1 MPLNLGFRP
10 SDAAEM
16 RPWSPSILLFLIVV
30 AGFLISGSL
39 TPSAWTAGSH
49 AFPLTSDEVLAAED
63 FWSPSQ
69 RTAGLPSRLALPSPA
84 VSSELFPAKDP
95 ARSAETLAP
104 ASRSILSLAS
114 VDEYGKILVV
124 RENGT
129 LRLRDT
135 KTSDCE
141 WEISTGSRLKEQW
154 NGNGTEHFYSIGEDW
169 ALYEHHKEFGKRKL
183 DMTLEESI
191 YKLAK
196 VDGRI
201 AVLGSISTTIIY
213 VDESTGKILFRYT
226 LPSVDDVE
234 SAFDEKAIQE
244 FQNYARIGSILTI
257 VRKDYSLKSLSFG
270 ETLWSLRAAQFTAH
284 RGQKEKWLLLSQDNA
299 PAVFPLSEENV
310 PVYFM
315 PEDYMHP
322 LPSDPQDPIA
332 LDGSNETQTLFKF
345 PLFLHETG
353 NVSFGEEGAPSTISN
368 TVLSA
373 SSCPSWGF
381 VASPPQLVNTS
392 HILTLSPHDMQT
404 HLQPYRDDDTS
415 LVRPGH
421 SAEVLQATYGIFALL
436 VILLVILAFGLYVK
450 LRGEVKSDKQ
460 LIGSKGIQCAVPN
473 SKKRRNRK
481 VANAKNG
488 VSANRI
494 NSPNSSENENFDA
507 TGHTHHKIN
516 ERYPFLQLVRDNH
529 GHDGRWIGRLLV
541 LNLEI
546 AMGSNGTVVLE
557 GVYDGRPVAVK
568 RLLRAHHD
576 IAFKEI
582 QNLIASDQHPNI
594 VRWYGV
600 EQDLDFVYISL
611 ERCLCSLGDLIQL
624 CANSPSDTD
633 ISETPDS
640 TYISELKVRLDFS
653 KNISNNPELWTEDG
667 CPSSRLLKLMR
678 DVVSGLAHLHE
689 IGIIHRDLKPQNVL
703 ISSDKFLTAKLS
715 DMGISKRLPENM
727 SSLGHHAT
735 GYGSSGWQAPEQLLH
750 GRQTRAV
757 DLFSLGCILFFCI
770 TKGKHPFGNH
780 FERDSNI
787 INNRV
792 DLFLVDHIPEAVHL
806 LSQLLDA
813 DPEKR
818 PSAIGVLHHPF
829 FWSSEMRLSF
839 LRDVSDRV
847 ELEDRGSQTEFLEAL
862 ENVSPVAF
870 GGKWNDKL
878 DIAFIN
884 DMGRYRK
891 YNFEFTRDLLRVIR
905 NKLNHYRELADELQ
919 EILGPVPEGFDH
931 YFSKRFPNLLI
942 EVYKVIFRYCRQEVC
957 FQKYFES
964 IVF

>member
-1 MPLNLGFRP
+1 
-10 SDAAEM
+10 M
-16 RPWSPSILLFLIVV
+16 RSWSPSLLLFLIVV
-30 AGFLISGSL
+30 AGFLISGAL
-39 TPSAWTAGSH
+39 TPSAWKTESH
-49 AFPLTSDEVLAAED
+49 AFSLTSDEVLAAED
-63 FWSPSQ
+63 LWPPSQ
-69 RTAGLPSRLALPSPA
+69 KTPGIPSRLALPPPV
-84 VSSELFPAKDP
+84 VSSKLFPAEDP
-95 ARSAETLAP
+95 ARTAETLAP
-104 ASRSILSLAS
+104 ASRSILSFDS
-114 VDEYGKILVV
+114 VGEFGKILVV

-135 KTSDCE
+135 KTSDYE

-154 NGNGTEHFYSIGEDW
+154 TGNGTEHFYSIGEDW

-191 YKLAK
+191 YKLTK
-196 VDGRI
+196 VDGRT

-213 VDESTGKILFRYT
+213 VDESSGKILFRYT
-226 LPSVDDVE
+226 LPSVDDGEFAV
-234 SAFDEKAIQE
+234 DEKAIQE
-244 FQNYARIGSILTI
+244 FQNHARTGSIMTI

-270 ETLWSLRAAQFTAH
+270 ETLWSLRAAQFTAY
-284 RGQKEKWLLLSQDNA
+284 RGNKENQLLPSANNA
-299 PAVFPLSEENV
+299 PAVFPLSGENV

-315 PEDYMHP
+315 PEDYVHP
-322 LPSDPQDPIA
+322 LPSDPHDPIA
-332 LDGSNETQTLFKF
+332 LDSSNETQTLFKF
-345 PLFLHETG
+345 PLFLHGTG
-353 NVSFGEEGAPSTISN
+353 NVSFGEEEGAPSTISS

-373 SSCPSWGF
+373 SSGPSWSF
-381 VASPPQLVNTS
+381 VASTSQLDNTTFSPP
-392 HILTLSPHDMQT
+392 DMQT
-404 HLQPYRDDDTS
+404 HIQPYRDDDTS
-415 LVRPGH
+415 LVRPSH
-421 SAEVLQATYGIFALL
+421 SAEVLQVTYGIFALL
-436 VILLVILAFGLYVK
+436 VILIVILACALYVK

-460 LIGSKGIQCAVPN
+460 LIGIKGIESTVPN

-488 VSANRI
+488 VIANRI

-507 TGHTHHKIN
+507 NKHKNN
-516 ERYPFLQLVRDNH
+516 ERYPFLHLVRDNDAN
-529 GHDGRWIGRLLV
+529 DGRWIGRLLV
-541 LNLEI
+541 LNSEI
-546 AMGSNGTVVLE
+546 AVGSNGTVVFE

-594 VRWYGV
+594 VRWHGV
-600 EQDLDFVYISL
+600 EQDIDFVYISL

-624 CANSPSDTD
+624 CANSSSDTD
-633 ISETPDS
+633 FSKTPDS
-640 TYISELKVRLDFS
+640 TYISELKLRLDFP
-653 KNISNNPELWTEDG
+653 NDIDNLELWREDG
-667 CPSSRLLKLMR
+667 FPSSRLLKLMR
-678 DVVSGLAHLHE
+678 DVVSGLVHLHE
-689 IGIIHRDLKPQNVL
+689 IGIIHRDLKPQNIL

-780 FERDSNI
+780 FERDANI

-813 DPEKR
+813 EPDKR

-847 ELEDRGSQTEFLEAL
+847 EQEERGSQSELLEAL

-878 DIAFIN
+878 DSAFIN

-905 NKLNHYRELADELQ
+905 NKLSHYRELANDLQ
-919 EILGPVPEGFDH
+919 EILGPVPEGFDN

-942 EVYKVIFRYCRQEVC
+942 EVYKVISRYCRQEVC
-957 FQKYFES
+957 FQKYYES
-964 IVF
+964 ILF